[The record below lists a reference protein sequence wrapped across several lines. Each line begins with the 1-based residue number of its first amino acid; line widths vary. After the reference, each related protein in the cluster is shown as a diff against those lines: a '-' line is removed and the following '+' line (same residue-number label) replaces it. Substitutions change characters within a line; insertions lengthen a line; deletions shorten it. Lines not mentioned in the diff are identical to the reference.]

1 MSFIFVSY
9 SRQDQDYVSLLA
21 QALETH
27 SLPVWLDDH
36 IDYGTTWP
44 RVIKEHLERCRV
56 FVVVMSPR
64 SENSLWVQ
72 NELTLAQKLK
82 KPIFPLLLEG
92 DHWFQILTIQ
102 SVDVTHGKLPPARFF
117 NTLRPYF
124 PVPLSTAESL
134 PLQDVAADSISTD
147 APPTTPSVASPP
159 SVEDELRSEKGID
172 YSTLRDL
179 LKAEKWREADKETYN
194 TMIRA
199 VGKQPGDYFTSDEL
213 RNFPCADL
221 LTIDRLWVKYSEGKF
236 GFSVQKRIWQEC
248 GSPSSGKAWDEFCV
262 RVGWQDAKA
271 TRYLLYKELKANP
284 QYSPGGEF
292 PFGVCGKGGR
302 VGGVLWGGLWFSSLE
317 AKLFYCGWVSHRD
330 L

>member
-44 RVIKEHLERCRV
+44 RDIKEHLDQCRV

-102 SVDVTHGKLPPARFF
+102 SVDVTRGKLPPARFF

-124 PVPLSTAESL
+124 PVPHIHCRVATPPGCSCRLYLYRRTAHH
-134 PLQDVAADSISTD
+134 PIGCF
-147 APPTTPSVASPP
+147 TTIC
-159 SVEDELRSEKGID
+159 R
-172 YSTLRDL
+172 R
-179 LKAEKWREADKETYN
+179 
-194 TMIRA
+194 RA
-199 VGKQPGDYFTSDEL
+199 KV
-213 RNFPCADL
+213 
-221 LTIDRLWVKYSEGKF
+221 
-236 GFSVQKRIWQEC
+236 
-248 GSPSSGKAWDEFCV
+248 
-262 RVGWQDAKA
+262 
-271 TRYLLYKELKANP
+271 
-284 QYSPGGEF
+284 
-292 PFGVCGKGGR
+292 
-302 VGGVLWGGLWFSSLE
+302 
-317 AKLFYCGWVSHRD
+317 
-330 L
+330 